1 MKQTGVWLDKN
12 KALIVTLEND
22 TETLQTVSSDID
34 HYHEQDSLG
43 NYIERNP
50 LNIIKESGILNREK
64 QQLKTYFKNIVSVIE
79 NTDELVIF
87 GPAETNEKFSKEL
100 NDSYPN
106 LSICVKGVKKAD
118 SMTDN
123 QVRAWVRDFF
133 NSN

>member
-22 TETLQTVSSDID
+22 TETLQRVTSDID

-43 NYIERNP
+43 NYVERNP
-50 LNIIKESGILNREK
+50 LNIINESSILNKKK

-87 GPAETNEKFSKEL
+87 GPAETNKKFSKEL

-106 LSICVKGVKKAD
+106 LSVCLKGVKKAD

-123 QVRAWVRDFF
+123 QVRAWVRDFY